1 MKGEENEKTSTYKSL
16 FWEIRNLDQNLKRE
30 VTNRTLAQR
39 AISTISIPT
48 TFGSLPN
55 TSLHMFN
62 MQTKIRFLQSQ

>member
-1 MKGEENEKTSTYKSL
+1 MKGEENDKYKPIQKPL
-16 FWEIRNLDQNLKRE
+16 WEIRNLDQNLKRE
-30 VTNRTLAQR
+30 VINRTLAQR

-62 MQTKIRFLQSQ
+62 MQTKIRFL